1 MWAPNEHSLAYAYH
15 IQVAT
20 DENSS
25 ETGISLQD
33 GELQPDENDENVQV
47 TPVVIEKGLKPMDM

>member
-1 MWAPNEHSLAYAYH
+1 MWAPNEHSLAYTYH

-25 ETGISLQD
+25 ENGISLQD

-47 TPVVIEKGLKPMDM
+47 TPVEIDKGLKPMDM

>member
-1 MWAPNEHSLAYAYH
+1 MWAPNEHSLAYTYH

-25 ETGISLQD
+25 ENSISLQD
-33 GELQPDENDENVQV
+33 GELQPVENNESVQV
-47 TPVVIEKGLKPMDM
+47 TTVEIDKGLKPMNM

>member
-1 MWAPNEHSLAYAYH
+1 M
-15 IQVAT
+15 AT

-33 GELQPDENDENVQV
+33 GELQPIENDENVQV
-47 TPVVIEKGLKPMDM
+47 TTVEIDKGLKPMEM

>member
-1 MWAPNEHSLAYAYH
+1 MWAPNEHSLAYTYH

-25 ETGISLQD
+25 ENGISLQD
-33 GELQPDENDENVQV
+33 GELQPVENNESVQV
-47 TPVVIEKGLKPMDM
+47 TTVEIDKGLKPMEM

>member
-1 MWAPNEHSLAYAYH
+1 M
-15 IQVAT
+15 AT

-33 GELQPDENDENVQV
+33 GELQPIENDESVQV
-47 TPVVIEKGLKPMDM
+47 TTVEIDKGLKPMDM

>member
-1 MWAPNEHSLAYAYH
+1 MWAPNEHSLAYTYH

-47 TPVVIEKGLKPMDM
+47 TPVEIEKGLKPMDM

>member
-25 ETGISLQD
+25 ENGISLQD

-47 TPVVIEKGLKPMDM
+47 TPVEIEKGLKPMDM

>member
-1 MWAPNEHSLAYAYH
+1 M
-15 IQVAT
+15 AT

-33 GELQPDENDENVQV
+33 GELQPDDDDENVQV
-47 TPVVIEKGLKPMDM
+47 TPVEIDKGLKPMEM

>member
-15 IQVAT
+15 VQVAT

-25 ETGISLQD
+25 ENGISLQD
-33 GELQPDENDENVQV
+33 GELQPVENDASVQV
-47 TPVVIEKGLKPMDM
+47 TTVEIDKGLKPMEM

>member
-1 MWAPNEHSLAYAYH
+1 M
-15 IQVAT
+15 AT

-25 ETGISLQD
+25 ENGISLQD

-47 TPVVIEKGLKPMDM
+47 TPVEIEKGLKPMDM

>member
-1 MWAPNEHSLAYAYH
+1 MWAPNEHSLAYTYH

-25 ETGISLQD
+25 ENGISLQD

-47 TPVVIEKGLKPMDM
+47 TPVEIEKGLKPMDM

>member
-1 MWAPNEHSLAYAYH
+1 MWAPNEHSLAYTYH

-25 ETGISLQD
+25 ENGISLQD
-33 GELQPDENDENVQV
+33 GELQPVENNESVQV
-47 TPVVIEKGLKPMDM
+47 TTVEIDKGLKPMDM